1 MTRRTLQQKQ
11 QGVALIIA
19 LMITTIA
26 ISLASVAMYR
36 QQIQIRLTS
45 NIASLEQAYHYAVGM
60 EDWSKKILEQDY
72 KDDPK
77 MDHNQENW
85 AIKLP
90 PIPIEGGTLTGQLF
104 DLQGRLNLNSV
115 DMVYPKLP
123 KTSPNPV
130 PNPVPNSISNPSPDQ
145 KNGTEASKVIKTE
158 PIVYQRITALIA
170 KIDPEQTLGPAEN
183 FTDTLWDWIDKKD
196 KEKQGGA
203 ESGYYQSLEKPY
215 MAANTPLMDISEL
228 RLLKGMTKE
237 LVEKLKPLV
246 STLPKNTRINLN
258 TAEMEIL
265 EVTFNPAVAKAIKT
279 ARDKAPFENIND
291 FWNLVEVKNF
301 FAQGTET
308 GKKRANYAQTLAV
321 TSDYFLLEGEVN
333 INSTRIFI
341 NSVLER
347 KKGKV
352 RVISRDYGN
361 PYKTRQKNES
371 PSSPSSPASPSV
383 PNRK

>member
-1 MTRRTLQQKQ
+1 MPSTSQQTQ
-11 QGVALIIA
+11 QGVALVIA

-45 NIASLEQAYHYAVGM
+45 NIASLEQAYQYAVGM

-77 MDHNQENW
+77 IDHNQENW
-85 AIKLP
+85 ATKLP
-90 PIPIEGGTLTGQLF
+90 PIPIQGGVLTGQLF

-123 KTSPNPV
+123 QPKPKKG
-130 PNPVPNSISNPSPDQ
+130 Q
-145 KNGTEASKVIKTE
+145 KDKNKPKPKIIKTE
-158 PIVYQRITALIA
+158 PIVYNRITALIA
-170 KIDPEQTLGPAEN
+170 KLDPEQTLGPAEN

-246 STLPKNTRINLN
+246 STLPKHTRINLN
-258 TAEMEIL
+258 TAEMEVL
-265 EVTFNPAVAKAIKT
+265 EVTFNAETAKAIKT
-279 ARDKAPFENIND
+279 ARDKAPFENISE
-291 FWNLVEVKNF
+291 FWNLAEVKTL
-301 FAQGTET
+301 FAQGTEL
-308 GKKRANYAQTLAV
+308 GKKKANYAQTLTL
-321 TSDYFLLEGEVN
+321 TSEYFLLEGIVKIEN
-333 INSTRIFI
+333 TRIFI

-352 RVISRDYGN
+352 RVISRDYGT
-361 PYKTRQKNES
+361 PYKTKQKSE
-371 PSSPSSPASPSV
+371 
-383 PNRK
+383 